1 MNNTGVKLGAHRYRL
16 EVNGLDEVGEEGALD
31 AENVP
36 SEDLVRAG
44 HRQEAI
50 ASSNAV
56 PRLDEDLRVDRYR
69 PHSTLDLGSQH
80 SPG

>member
-1 MNNTGVKLGAHRYRL
+1 MS
-16 EVNGLDEVGEEGALD
+16 EEGALD
-31 AENVP
+31 AKDVP
-36 SEDLVRAG
+36 AEDLVRAG

-56 PRLDEDLRVDRYR
+56 PRLDENLRIDRHS

>member
-36 SEDLVRAG
+36 AEDLVGAG
-44 HRQEAI
+44 HGEWI
-50 ASSNAV
+50 
-56 PRLDEDLRVDRYR
+56 
-69 PHSTLDLGSQH
+69 
-80 SPG
+80 